1 MGQDVFRAAICIAV
15 SCLAH
20 PQSLP
25 HRSHRMAV
33 NAARYIHTP
42 AGRRQTG
49 RRQRAGTGPFMV
61 QHGPIHVPF
70 MVHSWCNN
78 LCPQHL
84 LVVVKNVPLSIENVW
99 IAVYQR
105 LFISL
110 WYQRQEEASA
120 DSQTVSFTTVRL
132 SSSPDHATS
141 NLLTLLTSRLSHA
154 GTKCCGLAARLR
166 PTHQVDQSAW
176 YQEPEAS

>member
-1 MGQDVFRAAICIAV
+1 MRTR
-15 SCLAH
+15 
-20 PQSLP
+20 SLC
-25 HRSHRMAV
+25 HIDLTDWRSTRRVTFTSAS
-33 NAARYIHTP
+33 ARGDWSIHGST
-42 AGRRQTG
+42 RTNSWSI
-49 RRQRAGTGPFMV
+49 
-61 QHGPIHVPF
+61 HGPF

-105 LFISL
+105 WSISR

-166 PTHQVDQSAW
+166 PTHQVDQSA
-176 YQEPEAS
+176 